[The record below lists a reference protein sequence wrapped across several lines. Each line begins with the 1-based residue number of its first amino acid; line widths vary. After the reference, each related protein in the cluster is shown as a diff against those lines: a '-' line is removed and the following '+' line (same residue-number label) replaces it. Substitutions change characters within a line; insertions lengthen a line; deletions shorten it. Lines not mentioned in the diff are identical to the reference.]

1 MGLLPCASL
10 PQFRQIVHRLLK
22 LFLLYPA
29 DVCPH
34 PCAVG
39 PSCATQT
46 GFSRLPACVQ
56 CLTQMWCLSL
66 TSIRHVSFPS
76 WVAAFSSARDFCLRS
91 GSFWPRKLSAA
102 PIGFSFQCK
111 TLFEAHVE
119 HLILW
124 LEVVDEEE
132 AVGLPS
138 RLLVDPVQLVLRQQ
152 GAQLF
157 DDGVQLVLVA
167 QPPAVSFW
175 ELTQVLICRCRPLMK
190 SVSRAP

>member
-1 MGLLPCASL
+1 MFSHLAFIS
-10 PQFRQIVHRLLK
+10 K
-22 LFLLYPA
+22 LA
-29 DVCPH
+29 N
-34 PCAVG
+34 
-39 PSCATQT
+39 
-46 GFSRLPACVQ
+46 
-56 CLTQMWCLSL
+56 
-66 TSIRHVSFPS
+66 
-76 WVAAFSSARDFCLRS
+76 
-91 GSFWPRKLSAA
+91 SFWPRKLSAA

-138 RLLVDPVQLVLRQQ
+138 RLLVDPVQLVLRQ

-167 QPPAVSFW
+167 QPPAA
-175 ELTQVLICRCRPLMK
+175 EI
-190 SVSRAP
+190 AD